1 MVGITDCKRRDEEVE
16 FQNFL
21 IYLSTV
27 FLAVW
32 TARLA
37 YRRGKNPLIWAGVT
51 LALGFI
57 MPSNWNLLAVVP
69 ALALTLGMLLRPSGN
84 RVGGLRQR
92 EPACPHCSQ
101 PYDPQQNYC
110 TACGRELARETPPE
124 VSDPLLASESS
135 APAAAATMESAA
147 VTMEPPPAEAS
158 AANGL
163 AEPAE
168 PPPQPDSGARATP
181 PQSSP
186 AAERPAASPESTAA
200 TAADRTEPQ
209 PSSAESNQP
218 GESAPS
224 ETGAAAETDGRTDTE
239 PADAEPDAEPTRP
252 WGIPQ
257 PSPAPTAAVML
268 ERGLARLGE
277 GRPQEAIDQF
287 TKALAL
293 DANYRQALEQ
303 RAEAYAQL
311 GRHELAAADRQRA
324 AELAGG

>member
-110 TACGRELARETPPE
+110 TACGLELARETPPE

-147 VTMEPPPAEAS
+147 VTMEPPPADAP
-158 AANGL
+158 AAGGL
-163 AEPAE
+163 TEPAE
-168 PPPQPDSGARATP
+168 PPPPPDPGARPTP
-181 PQSSP
+181 SQSNP
-186 AAERPAASPESTAA
+186 AAERPAATPEPVAA
-200 TAADRTEPQ
+200 TAADRPEP
-209 PSSAESNQP
+209 PAAADESAQP

-224 ETGAAAETDGRTDTE
+224 ATEAAADGRTDTE
-239 PADAEPDAEPTRP
+239 PADVESAEPTRP

-293 DANYRQALEQ
+293 DANYRQALAQ

-324 AELAGG
+324 AEAAGE

>member
-84 RVGGLRQR
+84 RIGGLRQR
-92 EPACPHCSQ
+92 EPVCPHCSQ

-147 VTMEPPPAEAS
+147 VTMEPPPSDAPAS
-158 AANGL
+158 GGL
-163 AEPAE
+163 TEPAE
-168 PPPQPDSGARATP
+168 PPPQPDSGARP
-181 PQSSP
+181 GSP
-186 AAERPAASPESTAA
+186 TADRPDAAPKPAAA
-200 TAADRTEPQ
+200 TAADRPEPQ
-209 PSSAESNQP
+209 PAATESAKP
-218 GESAPS
+218 GESAPA
-224 ETGAAAETDGRTDTE
+224 ETGAVAESDGRTDTE
-239 PADAEPDAEPTRP
+239 PADTEPAEPTRP

-324 AELAGG
+324 VEAAGE

>member
-1 MVGITDCKRRDEEVE
+1 MDGITDCKRRDEELD
-16 FQNFL
+16 FQDFL

-51 LALGFI
+51 LALGFV

-110 TACGRELARETPPE
+110 TACGRELSRETPPE

-147 VTMEPPPAEAS
+147 VTREPPPAEAPAS
-158 AANGL
+158 SGL
-163 AEPAE
+163 TEPAE
-168 PPPQPDSGARATP
+168 PPTPHPDAGARAGHP
-181 PQSSP
+181 PG
-186 AAERPAASPESTAA
+186 RPAADSPSAA
-200 TAADRTEPQ
+200 PEPAATTAADKPERQ
-209 PSSAESNQP
+209 AAAESAQP

-224 ETGAAAETDGRTDTE
+224 ATGAADGRTDIE
-239 PADAEPDAEPTRP
+239 PGDEPTRP

-324 AELAGG
+324 AEAAGE

>member
-1 MVGITDCKRRDEEVE
+1 MVGITDCKRRDEELE

-51 LALGFI
+51 LALGFV

-84 RVGGLRQR
+84 RMGGLRQR

-101 PYDPQQNYC
+101 PYDPQQNFC

-147 VTMEPPPAEAS
+147 VTREPPPAEAPAS
-158 AANGL
+158 GGL
-163 AEPAE
+163 TEPAE
-168 PPPQPDSGARATP
+168 PPPHPDAGARATP

-186 AAERPAASPESTAA
+186 ATERPAASPESAAA
-200 TAADRTEPQ
+200 TAADSPEP
-209 PSSAESNQP
+209 PAAAAESAQP
-218 GESAPS
+218 GESAPTA
-224 ETGAAAETDGRTDTE
+224 TGAAADGRTDTE
-239 PADAEPDAEPTRP
+239 PAGDETAGEPARP

-303 RAEAYAQL
+303 RAEAYAQM

-324 AELAGG
+324 ADVAGG